1 MKVSWVIWRHT
12 YYTERL
18 FVVYLK
24 FKPNTAHCVFLS

>member
-12 YYTERL
+12 YTERL

-24 FKPNTAHCVFLS
+24 FKPNRAHCLFLA